1 MEIKEIS
8 TAALKEKIEADE
20 ELYLIDVREDEEVA
34 EGMIPQAVHIRMGD
48 IPEKMDTLDKDK
60 EYVFIC
66 RSGMRSMN
74 VCKYLDEQGFK
85 TVNVEGGMMA
95 FGKAK
100 QNQKTR
106 ESDP

>member
-34 EGMIPQAVHIRMGD
+34 EGMITQAVHIRMGD

-60 EYVFIC
+60 EYTFIC

-74 VCKYLDEQGFK
+74 VCRYLDEQGFK

-95 FGKAK
+95 WEGETKPK
-100 QNQKTR
+100 N
-106 ESDP
+106 

>member
-48 IPEKMDTLDKDK
+48 IPEKMETLDIDK

-95 FGKAK
+95 WEGETKPK
-100 QNQKTR
+100 N
-106 ESDP
+106 